1 MIKIMISQ
9 PMAGKTTEQIKKE
22 RQTAIKQLKQHFTEE
37 ITIIDTVIEDHEKKS
52 DLQCFAESIMF
63 LDKAD
68 CLAMFSGWEDARGC
82 KLEHEIAKQYN
93 KRIIYL

>member
-22 RQTAIKQLKQHFTEE
+22 RQTAIEQLKQYFTKE
-37 ITIIDTVIEDHEKKS
+37 ITIIDTVIEDHEEKS

-68 CLAMFSGWEDARGC
+68 YLAMFPGWKNARGC
-82 KLEHEIAKQYN
+82 KLEHEIAEQYN
-93 KRIIYL
+93 KRIVYL